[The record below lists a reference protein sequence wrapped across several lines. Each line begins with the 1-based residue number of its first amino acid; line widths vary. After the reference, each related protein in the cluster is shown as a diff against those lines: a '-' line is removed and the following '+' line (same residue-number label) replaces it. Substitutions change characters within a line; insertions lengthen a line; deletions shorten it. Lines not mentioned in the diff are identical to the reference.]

1 MRKRKVKKKYLNI
14 QKKLRKRKKS
24 FDSND
29 EKNND
34 NCDKKNPAQTK
45 RIDYLRLLINLKFII
60 SYN

>member
-34 NCDKKNPAQTK
+34 NCDKKK
-45 RIDYLRLLINLKFII
+45 IYLK
-60 SYN
+60 